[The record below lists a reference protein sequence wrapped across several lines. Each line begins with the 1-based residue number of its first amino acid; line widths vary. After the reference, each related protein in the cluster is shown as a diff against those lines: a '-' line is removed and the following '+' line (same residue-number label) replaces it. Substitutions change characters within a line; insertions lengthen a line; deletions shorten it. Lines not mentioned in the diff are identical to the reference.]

1 MIYKLFV
8 SVYDTKKKLIKAK
21 PSINILDLKYYT
33 DFKEIEAA
41 SKQEAVK
48 KFLDMHENLIS
59 ELAGKTYY
67 FYFLDNKNNII

>member
-1 MIYKLFV
+1 MIYKLFA
-8 SVYDTKKKLIKAK
+8 SVYDTKEKLIKAK
-21 PSINILDLKYYT
+21 SSINALDLKYYT
-33 DFKEIEAA
+33 NFKD
-41 SKQEAVK
+41 EAVK

>member
-1 MIYKLFV
+1 M
-8 SVYDTKKKLIKAK
+8 YDTKEKLIKAK
-21 PSINILDLKYYT
+21 SSINALDLKNYT
-33 DFKEIEAA
+33 NFKEIEAV
-41 SKQEAVK
+41 SKHEAVK